1 MGLLKKVAGFEGID
15 VVSDRLLREIRQR
28 QAAGESEFW
37 VGYTQK
43 EIRGRMASAT
53 QLAPLVRRKLEQAG
67 YQVADGEGG
76 SFGDDV
82 RFLVRVRGTAGR

>member
-1 MGLLKKVAGFEGID
+1 MGLMKKFAGLEGVDDVA
-15 VVSDRLLREIRQR
+15 DRLLREIRQR
-28 QAAGESEFW
+28 QSTGEREFW

-53 QLAPLVRRKLEQAG
+53 QLAPLVRRKIEQAG
-67 YQVADGEGG
+67 YRIVDGQGG

-82 RFLVRVRGTAGR
+82 RFLIRT

>member
-1 MGLLKKVAGFEGID
+1 MGFMKKFAGLEGVD
-15 VVSDRLLREIRQR
+15 VVADQLLREIRQR
-28 QAAGESEFW
+28 QSAGEQEFW

-53 QLAPLVRRKLEQAG
+53 QLAPLVRRKIEQAG
-67 YQVADGEGG
+67 YKIVDGEGG

-82 RFLVRVRGTAGR
+82 RFLVRT